1 MFGAVRYINLEHRK
15 DRKDQIE
22 AELHKM
28 GIENFKRFPAVKEE
42 FGALGC
48 LKSHLNLLKEA
59 KDKKFKN
66 ILILEDDF
74 EFLLSKEDF
83 WKLMESVKDL
93 DYDVLL
99 FGYNNG
105 NLKSEKV
112 NDVYSKVLEAQT
124 TSAYLVNEKFYDTF
138 IKTFEECLK
147 QLVKTQDIY
156 KYPADQCWKTIQP
169 QNKWYVFHTRVGKQ
183 RKSFSNV
190 AKINAN
196 YQTGGAS
203 PFGAVRY
210 INLEKRTD
218 RKKEIESELR
228 RMGIENFKRFPAV
241 NHEKT
246 EIGCFLSHLNLLKE
260 ARDKKHK
267 NVLVLEDD
275 FEFVV
280 SKEDFWKFMNSIKD
294 LDYDV
299 IMFVYNTQAHEDF
312 NDNLIKVKSAQTA
325 AGYLVNSKFYD
336 ALIENFEEA
345 LPKFIE
351 TGEHW
356 HYANDQCWKSLQP
369 HSKWYAFRPSI
380 GKVRA
385 SYSDIQGKQTND
397 YRSTIGGSR
406 RSKTRKSKSR
416 RKMVRRKRTRTR

>member
-1 MFGAVRYINLEHRK
+1 MFGAVRYINL
-15 DRKDQIE
+15 D
-22 AELHKM
+22 
-28 GIENFKRFPAVKEE
+28 
-42 FGALGC
+42 
-48 LKSHLNLLKEA
+48 
-59 KDKKFKN
+59 
-66 ILILEDDF
+66 
-74 EFLLSKEDF
+74 
-83 WKLMESVKDL
+83 
-93 DYDVLL
+93 
-99 FGYNNG
+99 
-105 NLKSEKV
+105 
-112 NDVYSKVLEAQT
+112 
-124 TSAYLVNEKFYDTF
+124 
-138 IKTFEECLK
+138 
-147 QLVKTQDIY
+147 
-156 KYPADQCWKTIQP
+156 
-169 QNKWYVFHTRVGKQ
+169 
-183 RKSFSNV
+183 
-190 AKINAN
+190 
-196 YQTGGAS
+196 
-203 PFGAVRY
+203 
-210 INLEKRTD
+210 KRTD
-218 RKKEIESELR
+218 RKKEIEGELR

-280 SKEDFWKFMNSIKD
+280 SKEDFWKFMDSIKD

-312 NDNLIKVKSAQTA
+312 NDKLIKVKSAQTA
-325 AGYLVNSKFYD
+325 AGYLVNSNFYG

-406 RSKTRKSKSR
+406 RSKTRKSRSR